1 MPFLAHLEE
10 LRKRLIISFSVIGVA
25 FILAFNVREYC
36 IRLLQ
41 WPLTTDIVMGR
52 KFPFLAFNDKPAI
65 AKLTALGPA
74 ETLWTHFKVAFIVG
88 AMLALP
94 VILYEIWKFIEPG
107 LLPKE
112 KRFALPFVIL
122 STISFFIGVAF
133 CFLIVLPMAMQF
145 LLTFDPSIQQM
156 PRFGEYVDFTLK
168 FLLAFG
174 VIFELPVGITIAA
187 RLGMVTPQFLARQP
201 EVRDPD
207 QFRRGGH
214 SHPDPGRLQPGADG
228 PADVRAVR
236 SRHPGGPPRHPPSQ
250 ARRGGLISLLPA
262 ASKLSVVPGLR
273 RMPCLGSCAA
283 PRSGGQ

>member
-1 MPFLAHLEE
+1 MADEARMPFLAHLEE
-10 LRKRLIISFSVIGVA
+10 LRKRLIICFSAVGIA
-25 FILAFNVREYC
+25 FILAFNIREYC

-52 KFPFLAFNDKPAI
+52 RFPFVNFSEKPPI

-88 AMLALP
+88 VMLALP
-94 VILYEIWKFIEPG
+94 VVLHQIWKFIEPG

-122 STISFFIGVAF
+122 STVSFFIGVSF

-145 LLTFDPSIQQM
+145 LLTFDPAIQQM

-174 VIFELPVGITIAA
+174 VIFELPLGITVAA
-187 RLGMVTPQFLARQP
+187 RMGMVTPQFLARNRKYAILIIFVVAAILTPTPDVFNQALMALP
-201 EVRDPD
+201 MCVLYEVGILAARIVV
-207 QFRRGGH
+207 RR
-214 SHPDPGRLQPGADG
+214 PR
-228 PADVRAVR
+228 PAE
-236 SRHPGGPPRHPPSQ
+236 P
-250 ARRGGLISLLPA
+250 
-262 ASKLSVVPGLR
+262 
-273 RMPCLGSCAA
+273 
-283 PRSGGQ
+283 

>member
-10 LRKRLIISFSVIGVA
+10 LRKRLIVSFSVIGVA
-25 FILAFNVREYC
+25 FILAFNVRDYC

-52 KFPFLAFNDKPAI
+52 KFPFLAFNAKPAI

-133 CFLIVLPMAMQF
+133 CFFIVLPMAMQF

-174 VIFELPVGITIAA
+174 LIFELPVGITIAA
-187 RLGMVTPQFLARQP
+187 RLGMVTPQFLARHRKYAILINFVVAAILTPTPDVFNQALMALP
-201 EVRDPD
+201 MCVLYEVGILAARLVT
-207 QFRRGGH
+207 RR
-214 SHPDPGRLQPGADG
+214 PK
-228 PADVRAVR
+228 PAEAV
-236 SRHPGGPPRHPPSQ
+236 
-250 ARRGGLISLLPA
+250 
-262 ASKLSVVPGLR
+262 
-273 RMPCLGSCAA
+273 
-283 PRSGGQ
+283 

>member
-10 LRKRLIISFSVIGVA
+10 LRKRLIVSFSVIGVA
-25 FILAFNVREYC
+25 FILAFNVRDYC

-52 KFPFLAFNDKPAI
+52 KFPFLAFNAKPAI

-133 CFLIVLPMAMQF
+133 CFFIVLPMAMQF

-187 RLGMVTPQFLARQP
+187 RLGMVTPQFLARHRKYAILINFVVAAILTPTPDVFNQALMALP
-201 EVRDPD
+201 MCVLYEVGILAARLVT
-207 QFRRGGH
+207 RR
-214 SHPDPGRLQPGADG
+214 PK
-228 PADVRAVR
+228 PAEAV
-236 SRHPGGPPRHPPSQ
+236 
-250 ARRGGLISLLPA
+250 
-262 ASKLSVVPGLR
+262 
-273 RMPCLGSCAA
+273 
-283 PRSGGQ
+283 

>member
-10 LRKRLIISFSVIGVA
+10 LRKRLIVSFSAIGVA
-25 FILAFNVREYC
+25 FVLAFNIREYC
-36 IRLLQ
+36 LRLLQ
-41 WPLTTDIVMGR
+41 WPLTTDIVVGR
-52 KFPFLAFNDKPAI
+52 KFPFIVFQDKPPI

-94 VILYEIWKFIEPG
+94 VVLYQIWKFIEPG

-133 CFLIVLPMAMQF
+133 CFFIVLPMAMQF

-174 VIFELPVGITIAA
+174 IIFELPLGITIAA
-187 RLGMVTPQFLARQP
+187 RLGMVTPQFLARNRKYAILLNFIVAAILTPTPDVFNQALMALP
-201 EVRDPD
+201 MCVLYEVGILAARI
-207 QFRRGGH
+207 
-214 SHPDPGRLQPGADG
+214 
-228 PADVRAVR
+228 V
-236 SRHPGGPPRHPPSQ
+236 
-250 ARRGGLISLLPA
+250 ARRPKPA
-262 ASKLSVVPGLR
+262 E
-273 RMPCLGSCAA
+273 AA
-283 PRSGGQ
+283 